1 MNESNSNIKWFRR
14 ILIFIF
20 LIAVSAISNALFN
33 PQSKSDEARTQSSV
47 DIQIHKFCASGSQT
61 FHWSSNS
68 NELLGHEAASWLAC
82 FKHDLHFLMRHAVRA
97 CVLISSEK
105 QVFECF
111 SDGVLL
117 QNFLLKQQTTSS
129 YL

>member
-1 MNESNSNIKWFRR
+1 VNKSSSNIKWFRR

-33 PQSKSDEARTQSSV
+33 PQSKSDEANMQSSV
-47 DIQIHKFCASGSQT
+47 DIHIQKFCASGSHAYQ
-61 FHWSSNS
+61 WASNS
-68 NELLGHEAASWLAC
+68 DELLGHKAASWLAS

-117 QNFLLKQQTTSS
+117 QYFLLKQQTTSS

>member
-47 DIQIHKFCASGSQT
+47 DIQIHKFCSSGSQT

-68 NELLGHEAASWLAC
+68 NELLGHEAANWLTS
-82 FKHDLHFLMRHAVRA
+82 FKYNRPFVIYQTTCTILQLFVEEQLFDFYANDL
-97 CVLISSEK
+97 
-105 QVFECF
+105 
-111 SDGVLL
+111 LL
-117 QNFLLKQQTTSS
+117 RDFVLKQQTTSS